1 MKKRGFLSAL
11 AALALVF
18 TLSPAVRAE
27 APAPAVSS
35 NRGGHEYVNGRR
47 WAQPA
52 KSYLYENQS
61 GGLTRVEYIED
72 HVVVEDYDAS
82 FGLQSS
88 RTLPAELPL
97 WGGFFAGEK
106 YNFLIF
112 GQENKEEDDSREV
125 IRVVQYDKSWNRL
138 GQASL
143 KGANTIVPFDAGS
156 LRCDEY
162 GGYLYIRT
170 SHKMYTAKDGLN
182 HQANVMI
189 ALRQKDMEITDSFW
203 KVMNVSYGYVSHS
216 FNQFVLIDQEGR
228 IVTLDHGD
236 AGQTRAAV
244 LLRYNAK
251 AGQDSF
257 QEGVKVPL
265 EDGYYTWSYVNR
277 VDVLAFPQA
286 AQHYNDTGC
295 ALGGFAETSK
305 GYVTAYQFDG
315 TASNLG
321 ADSRDLY
328 LSTVGKDLKGPE
340 TVRLTTGQ
348 NVSNPQLAPT
358 GLEGGYVLWN
368 TVDQKN
374 WYTAAFGDI
383 LYYAAYDA
391 NGAVG
396 QVQTAQGQLSDCQPI
411 FWQGKAVWYTTDNSV
426 PTFYLL
432 DGAGVTA
439 RKAGTAAAPDPTP
452 VPDTATAH
460 ASTQLVLVDGKSVE
474 FQAYALLDEQGNP
487 TNYVKLRDLAYVL
500 NGTGA
505 QFEVDWDGGVVVTTK
520 TPYTV
525 RGGEMTTPYEG
536 NQPCTSVEG
545 DTNVDGKPV
554 RLDAFTIYDSQN
566 NGYTYYKLRDLGS
579 VLGFGVDWTDGQ
591 GITISTR

>member
-1 MKKRGFLSAL
+1 
-11 AALALVF
+11 
-18 TLSPAVRAE
+18 
-27 APAPAVSS
+27 
-35 NRGGHEYVNGRR
+35 
-47 WAQPA
+47 
-52 KSYLYENQS
+52 
-61 GGLTRVEYIED
+61 
-72 HVVVEDYDAS
+72 
-82 FGLQSS
+82 
-88 RTLPAELPL
+88 
-97 WGGFFAGEK
+97 
-106 YNFLIF
+106 
-112 GQENKEEDDSREV
+112 
-125 IRVVQYDKSWNRL
+125 
-138 GQASL
+138 
-143 KGANTIVPFDAGS
+143 
-156 LRCDEY
+156 
-162 GGYLYIRT
+162 
-170 SHKMYTAKDGLN
+170 MYTAKDGLN

-203 KVMNVSYGYVSHS
+203 KVMNVNYGYVSHS

-265 EDGYYTWSYVNR
+265 EDGYYTWRYVNR
-277 VDVLAFPQA
+277 VDVLAFPEA
-286 AQHYNDTGC
+286 AEHYNDTGC

-328 LSTVGKDLKGPE
+328 LSMVSKDLKSPE
-340 TVRLTTGQ
+340 TVQLTTGQ

-368 TVDQKN
+368 TVDQKS
-374 WYTAAFGDI
+374 WYNFTVGDT

-396 QVQTAQGQLSDCQPI
+396 QIQTAPGQLSDCQPI

-439 RKAGTAAAPDPTP
+439 RKAGTAAAPDPDP
-452 VPDTATAH
+452 IPDTATAH

-487 TNYVKLRDLAYVL
+487 TNYVKMRDLAYVL

-536 NQPCTSVEG
+536 SQPCTAVEG

-579 VLGFGVDWTDGQ
+579 VLGFGVDWVDGQ